1 MKKRWKRALRTG
13 GIVLASALILV
24 IGFSLYVY
32 FHKPALKS
40 YIERTL
46 SKKPG
51 LTVTIGRLNYRVFPL
66 HVEADSVKVVFVN
79 VLGRADVLVS
89 RMEAAGSLQRI
100 FKDQKP
106 YLDSLSV
113 SGLKLEFA
121 EDPNAPPSGPI
132 NVRDLTRMVSGY
144 LDYVGNLNVTDSTLH
159 IGLPVE
165 GMDLAAAGVDLRASS
180 SDKMALGLA
189 VGRLDFRNN
198 KPAASLSAGLRCE
211 AAWPRSDPF
220 RLEGRLDLA
229 ASSLSLP
236 EKKWQGTGFGLKA
249 GFRADEKS
257 VAVDTFGLDIPG
269 LAVLTGSG
277 RAELGKNRLITVASK
292 LEVKDID
299 LVKKTFAPFLPPD
312 LPAFSVDGRLR
323 WEGDVR
329 QETTAD
335 GARISVNGA
344 LRLPPARLTMK
355 QGGLS
360 IGQTLQAELRLEGE
374 PGSLRV
380 SGSLEGSR
388 GEVAGSS
395 FRAGGVSFLLPV
407 AIDGNRV
414 TLSAFKAQAREL
426 VLPAGTRKLKLDGI
440 SIAGR
445 VGLDSVH
452 QSADIDSLAVD
463 IPRLGAAHLTGK
475 VGPGPRRRVALSL
488 SSQNLDIGNILK
500 YFSDFVPGTVTAWQP
515 AGVAGLALD
524 IRNAPRDSNRYQ
536 VKGTADIAKAA
547 FQDLSGTIVSEGL
560 EPRLRFEAEVPAPG
574 SPGNAALS
582 GPIPFSLELEMTKGE
597 SLWKDAY
604 FNWQGEPVRVGLK
617 GRFDPGAAE
626 VRDAEAALSFAPL
639 GELQAGGSVSLG
651 PKPRLNL
658 HLVAPSVD
666 LARFTVFMGKMRPA
680 QPAALEVQ
688 GQAAAEA
695 DINFWPSIDIRGK
708 VRVRDAAAKRKDGSL
723 VLAGIDVDLP
733 FSVSNG
739 VRPGDENEDYSIVP
753 GSIRVREVK
762 TPVAQLDPIRV
773 DFLTARN
780 LFLFYPVEIGL
791 WGARLELGQSIL
803 SLFPASLALRG
814 VSRLTLSDLDLSRLP
829 FNSESFKIS
838 GKASIPESGLE
849 ISPREFRLN
858 GRLVA
863 DIFGGR
869 VTLDGLRVTDLFS
882 PGRRIMLQAEVT
894 GLDLGR
900 LTDAVPFGDV
910 KGIVDVSL
918 RDLILSYGQ
927 PESFSLTVRSVP
939 RKGTSQKFSLK
950 AVDNLSVI
958 SSGGQAAAPSNSF
971 LTKFVH
977 SFNYRQIGIAC
988 SLKNDVFT
996 LQGTIVEGGVQY
1008 LVRRSTFFGIDV
1020 VNAKPVDKISFKDM
1034 LGRLERVG
1042 KSQEKK

>member
-1 MKKRWKRALRTG
+1 MKKRWKRVLRTG
-13 GIVLASALILV
+13 GIVLASVLLAV

-32 FHKPALKS
+32 FHKPALRS
-40 YIERTL
+40 YIEKTL

-51 LTVTIGRLNYRVFPL
+51 LTVTIGRLNYRLFPL
-66 HVEADSVKVVFVN
+66 RVEADSVKVVFVN

-100 FKDQKP
+100 IKDQKP
-106 YLDSLSV
+106 YLDSLTV

-132 NVRDLTRMVSGY
+132 NIRDLTRMVSGY
-144 LDYVGNLNVTDSTLH
+144 LQYISDLTVRDSALH
-159 IGLPVE
+159 LGLPVE
-165 GMDLAAAGVDLRASS
+165 GMDLAAAGFDLRASS
-180 SDKMALGLA
+180 ADKTALGLT
-189 VGRLDFRNN
+189 VSRLDFRNS
-198 KPAASLSAGLRCE
+198 KPAASLSAGLHCD
-211 AAWPRSDPF
+211 AAWLRSDLF

-249 GFRADEKS
+249 GFWADEKN
-257 VAVDTFGLDIPG
+257 VAVDAFGLDIAG
-269 LAVLTGSG
+269 LASVSGSG
-277 RAELGKNRLITVASK
+277 RAELGKNRLITVVSK
-292 LEVKDID
+292 LEVKNID
-299 LVKKTFAPFLPPD
+299 LAKRTFAPFLPPGW
-312 LPAFSVDGRLR
+312 PAFSVAGRLQ

-329 QETTAD
+329 QEMTAG
-335 GARISVNGA
+335 GARISVNGT
-344 LRLPPARLTMK
+344 LSLPPARLTMK
-355 QGGLS
+355 QSGFS
-360 IGQTLQAELRLEGE
+360 VDQTLQAELHLEGE
-374 PGSLRV
+374 PDRLRIRGSV
-380 SGSLEGSR
+380 QGSR
-388 GEVAGSS
+388 GEIAGSS

-407 AIDGNRV
+407 AIDGNRLI
-414 TLSAFKAQAREL
+414 LSAFKAQAKEL
-426 VLPAGTRKLKLDGI
+426 VLPAGTQKLKLDGL

-445 VGLDSVH
+445 AGLDYVDR
-452 QSADIDSLAVD
+452 SAEIDSLAVD
-463 IPRLGAAHLTGK
+463 IPRLGAFTLSGK
-475 VGPGPRRRVALSL
+475 LGSGSGRQVALSFHGRD
-488 SSQNLDIGNILK
+488 LDVSAILK
-500 YFSDFVPGTVTAWQP
+500 YFSAFVPETLTAWHP
-515 AGVAGLALD
+515 AGVADLSLD
-524 IRNAPRDSNRYQ
+524 IRNVPRDRDRYQ
-536 VKGTADIAKAA
+536 VKGTVDISKTA
-547 FQDLSGTIVSEGL
+547 FQNSSGSIVSEGL
-560 EPRLRFEAEVPAPG
+560 EPRLRFEAEIPGPGAPKAG
-574 SPGNAALS
+574 VSS
-582 GPIPFSLELEMTKGE
+582 GLIPFSLELEMAKGE

-604 FNWQGEPVRVGLK
+604 FSWQGEPVRLGLK

-651 PKPRLNL
+651 PKPRLHF
-658 HLVAPSVD
+658 HLAAPAVD
-666 LARFTVFMGKMRPA
+666 LARLNAFLGKMRAA
-680 QPAALEVQ
+680 QPSALEVQ
-688 GQAAAEA
+688 GKATAEA
-695 DINFWPSIDIRGK
+695 DIRSGTAIDVRGK
-708 VRVRDAAAKRKDGSL
+708 VRVRDAAAKNKDGSL
-723 VLAGIDVDLP
+723 VLAGIDLDLP
-733 FSVSNG
+733 FSVSSG
-739 VRPGDENEDYSIVP
+739 VRPGDENDDYSLVS

-762 TPVAQLDPIRV
+762 TPAAKLDPIRV
-773 DFLTARN
+773 DFLAARN

-814 VSRLTLSDLDLSRLP
+814 VSMLTLSDLDLSKLP
-829 FNSESFKIS
+829 FNSESFKLS

-849 ISPREFRLN
+849 ITSREFRLN

-869 VTLDGLRVTDLFS
+869 VTLDGLRVTDVFS

-894 GLDLGR
+894 GLDLGQ

-910 KGIVDVSL
+910 TGIVDVSL
-918 RDLILSYGQ
+918 RNLALSYDQ
-927 PESFSLTVRSVP
+927 PESFAMTIRSVP
-939 RKGTSQKFSLK
+939 RKGISRKFSLK

-1008 LVRRSTFFGIDV
+1008 LVRRATFFGIDV
-1020 VNAKPVDKISFKDM
+1020 VNGKPVNKISFKDM
-1034 LGRLERVG
+1034 LGRLERVA